1 MLSKSLNRNKH
12 TFFTIMKKLIVII
25 IALMAG
31 GSSFAQSKRI
41 ECRHDF
47 RIGIGTPTPKTII
60 TDKPGRHFLTH
71 RFFMSIMV
79 IKLSRG

>member
-1 MLSKSLNRNKH
+1 
-12 TFFTIMKKLIVII
+12 MKKLIVII

-41 ECRHDF
+41 EYRHDF
-47 RIGIGTPTPKTII
+47 RIGISPQRPRQSLRKNRVG
-60 TDKPGRHFLTH
+60 HLLTH

-79 IKLSRG
+79 IELSRG